1 MDKGLSSP
9 STPLKGWIIQMDEQ
23 TGEVLCSPS
32 APLKREIIIM
42 DEQTDGQSF
51 VLSPLAP
58 LTRGY

>member
-9 STPLKGWIIQMDEQ
+9 STPLKGWIIIHMDEQ

-32 APLKREIIIM
+32 APLKRGILII

-58 LTRGY
+58 LTGG

>member
-1 MDKGLSSP
+1 
-9 STPLKGWIIQMDEQ
+9 MDEQ

-42 DEQTDGQSF
+42 DEQTDGQNF